1 MIKVAVKYTETD
13 ALLESIKKM
22 SPGKKAVSMGS
33 LGLVGGPLLALSGL
47 GYAVS
52 GIPAAAGVVANK
64 AKLNRLG
71 GALAGSA
78 KLLQKVP
85 TAVGAASAL
94 AGYLAYKHK
103 KKDKETS
110 D

>member
-1 MIKVAVKYTETD
+1 MIKVAVKYVETD
-13 ALLESIKKM
+13 AFLEGMKNM

-52 GIPAAAGVVANK
+52 GIPAAAGVLADK
-64 AKLNRLG
+64 AKMNRLG

-78 KLLQKVP
+78 RLLQKVP

-94 AGYLAYKHK
+94 AGYLAYKHR
-103 KKDKETS
+103 KKDKETG